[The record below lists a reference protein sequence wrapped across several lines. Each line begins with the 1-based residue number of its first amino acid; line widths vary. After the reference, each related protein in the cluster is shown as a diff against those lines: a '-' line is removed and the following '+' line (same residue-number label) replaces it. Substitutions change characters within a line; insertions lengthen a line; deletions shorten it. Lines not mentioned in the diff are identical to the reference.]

1 MADEWRRVSDRAPH
15 QPRENNCFRRATDA
29 RASGPQTVLPNTD
42 RQSREF
48 FLQGIAVVFDVMY
61 NQPRGGV
68 TTGGGEAARRRPVA
82 EGGAQRGAKL
92 TFLPG
97 V

>member
-1 MADEWRRVSDRAPH
+1 
-15 QPRENNCFRRATDA
+15 
-29 RASGPQTVLPNTD
+29 
-42 RQSREF
+42 
-48 FLQGIAVVFDVMY
+48 MY
-61 NQPRGGV
+61 NQPRGGGV